1 MKFRRL
7 LGGAAACVLVMLIIT
22 YIGFSSKNNK
32 VMQTVTDE
40 EQVIR
45 ILAPDEGSVHK
56 QALEETARNYS
67 AIRGNKQVEI
77 QFISQENYQKEI
89 CMRTDEGT
97 NTDLIIC
104 ENTMMPSLIDMGILE
119 DLTAYIKGSVKSRYW
134 QNLWTNAISDGK
146 YYGVPF
152 TSDPYVIFYNK
163 DLMEKE
169 NQEVPGTWDELL
181 SVCDRIKGLGNY
193 GFGFAAKQPEEV
205 TAFFMQMLYSC
216 GGSLREVN
224 GSAGNQVFH
233 LLLQLKNRKQISP
246 DTMNWSQSDLAHE
259 FAKGHI
265 AMMAGNASMAST
277 LRTTRLGFE
286 VGVAGMPSG
295 IKEAYLL
302 HGKNIGITKS
312 GDIEEGKKFLDYIR
326 KPDVANFLTKEM
338 DTVPVLVEGE
348 YKKKKIGPSP
358 DLVSDY
364 MKNGVT
370 KGAYDSWFDISGAV
384 AAGIYDILHE
394 RNVSIKTMGDT
405 MQDKV
410 RVALI
415 DK

>member
-1 MKFRRL
+1 MKLRWL
-7 LGGAAACVLVMLIIT
+7 LGGAAACVLVMLVIT

-32 VMQTVTDE
+32 GVKGE
-40 EQVIR
+40 EGTEQIIR

-56 QALEETARNYS
+56 QALEETAQNYS
-67 AIRGNKQVEI
+67 RIRGNKQVEI

-119 DLTAYIKGSVKSRYW
+119 DLTSYVEGNVKLRYQ

-146 YYGVPF
+146 YFGVPF
-152 TSDPYVIFYNK
+152 TNDPYVLFYNK
-163 DLMEKE
+163 DLMKKE
-169 NQEVPGTWDELL
+169 SQAVPKTWDELL
-181 SVCDRIKGLGNY
+181 NVCDHIKGLGNY
-193 GFGFAAKQPEEV
+193 GFGFAAKQTEEV
-205 TAFFMQMLYSC
+205 TSFFMQVLYSC

-224 GSAGNQVFH
+224 GSAGNQVFQF
-233 LLLQLKNRKQISP
+233 LLQLKNRKQISP
-246 DTMNWSQSDLAHE
+246 DTINWSQSDLAHE

-265 AMMAGNASMAST
+265 AMMAGNASMASV
-277 LRTTRLGFE
+277 LRTSRLGFE

-295 IKEAYLL
+295 KKEAYLL

-312 GDIEEGKKFLDYIR
+312 ADVEEAKKFLDYIR
-326 KPDVANFLTKEM
+326 ELDVANFLTKEM
-338 DTVPVLVEGE
+338 DSVPVLVEGVYE
-348 YKKKKIGPSP
+348 QKKIGPGKE
-358 DLVSDY
+358 LVSDY

-370 KGAYDSWFDISGAV
+370 KGAYDSWFDISAAV
-384 AAGIYDILHE
+384 ANGIYEILHE
-394 RNVSIKTMGDT
+394 RNVSVQEIGDA

-410 RVALI
+410 RVAII